1 MSAELGGFIGLAA
14 LIVALFAWLRADMNR
29 LAAGMNTRMDRIES
43 GMAELRE
50 RMARLEGT
58 VDGLRAAV
66 IGERA
71 RKDVA

>member
-14 LIVALFAWLRADMNR
+14 LIVASFAWLRADMNR

-43 GMAELRE
+43 GMAGLRE